1 MRPNL
6 VFRGAAGEVTG
17 SCHMLRTE
25 GGTALLDC
33 GLIQGGR
40 EQDRRNAAAFPFE
53 AGGVDALILSHAH
66 IDHCGRLPLLVRRGF
81 RGPIYAQ
88 PATADLLKVMLE
100 DSARLAMADVEHQNR
115 RRRRE
120 GKPLLEPL
128 YDLDDVAG
136 VHQLV
141 VTVPYNERRELWPG
155 LAFRFQDAGHII
167 GACSIELWLID
178 EGTPRKLVFSGDLG
192 PKGSPFV
199 RDPTPIEDAD
209 AVVMEST
216 YGDRLHRK
224 RMDTVHELG
233 EIFDT
238 AWNRGGNV
246 LIPAFAVGRS
256 QEILYWMAQ
265 FHDEWKL
272 GRWRIYLDSPMALK
286 VIEVYKRHHQ
296 LFDHEA
302 LADWHGP
309 DNPFRMPNLKLVSA
323 VEESRALNNVERGAI
338 IIAGSGMCNGGR
350 IVHHLKHNLWRSQT
364 QLIIAGFQAHGTL
377 GRRLVEG
384 AEHVQ
389 LFGERIAVKAQIH
402 TVGGLSAHAD
412 QNGLSE
418 WYGHIKGHPPVWL
431 VHGED
436 GPREAL
442 AERLQSQ
449 FGSAV
454 TLAQP
459 GQVMRFGSRD

>member
-1 MRPNL
+1 MSASL

-17 SCHMLRTE
+17 SCHLLRTD
-25 GGTALLDC
+25 GGNLLLDC
-33 GLIQGGR
+33 GLIQGGAQ
-40 EQDRRNAAAFPFE
+40 QDRRNAADFGFP
-53 AGGVDALILSHAH
+53 AGEIDALVLSHAH

-81 RGPIYAQ
+81 SGPIYAQ
-88 PATADLLKVMLE
+88 PATADLLRIMLE
-100 DSARLAMADVEHQNR
+100 DSARLALADVEHQNR

-128 YDLDDVAG
+128 YDLDDVAA

-141 VTVPYNERRELWPG
+141 QTVDYGERRELWPG
-155 LAFRFQDAGHII
+155 LSFRFADAGHII
-167 GACSIELWLID
+167 GACSVSLWI
-178 EGTPRKLVFSGDLG
+178 GTGEQTRKLVYSGDLG

-199 RDPTPIEDAD
+199 RDPEPIDEAD
-209 AVVMEST
+209 LVLLEST
-216 YGDRLHRK
+216 YGDRLHR
-224 RMDTVHELG
+224 RRADTITELG
-233 EIFDT
+233 EIFQA
-238 AWNRGGNV
+238 AWHSGGNV

-265 FHDEWKL
+265 HHDDWQL
-272 GRWRIYLDSPMALK
+272 GRWRIYLDSPMAVK
-286 VIEVYKRHHQ
+286 VIEVYRRHHQ
-296 LFDHEA
+296 IFDREA

-309 DNPFRMPNLKLVSA
+309 ENPFRMPNLKLVSA
-323 VEESRALNNVERGAI
+323 VEESRALNEADGGAI

-350 IVHHLKHNLWRSQT
+350 IVHHLKHNLWKPQT
-364 QLIIAGFQAHGTL
+364 HVVIAGYQAHGTL

-389 LFGERIAVKAQIH
+389 LFGERIRVKAKIH
-402 TVGGLSAHAD
+402 TIGGLSAHAD

-418 WYGHIKGHPPVWL
+418 WYGAIAGHPPVWL

-436 GPREAL
+436 GPRQAL

-449 FGSAV
+449 FGSTV
-454 TLAQP
+454 QLARP
-459 GQVMRFGSRD
+459 GEVVDL